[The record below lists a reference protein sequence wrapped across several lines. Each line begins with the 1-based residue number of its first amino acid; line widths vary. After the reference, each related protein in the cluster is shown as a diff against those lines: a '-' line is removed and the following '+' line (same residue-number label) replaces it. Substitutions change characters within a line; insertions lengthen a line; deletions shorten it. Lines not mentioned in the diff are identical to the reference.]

1 MTLALTTIIVL
12 VLASPGFIARS
23 SYYKQKFN
31 KQAIPKSMTEDV
43 VRGLLYAMPIHLV
56 VVFFWE
62 HIHHRW
68 WIGRDIDFETVF
80 RLLSGDYGADGRLY
94 KPIVSNLYTNIHLIL
109 GYFTVVIAG
118 AFFGGHWLRKRVWNN
133 QLDVRFPAVFGYKS
147 DWLYFLFG
155 RGEAPQGV
163 QILPYADV
171 IVEHPGQNK
180 STRIYRG
187 VVLDFITDEDGKLTD
202 LVLIETRRGKFE
214 KQSDDKDR
222 FYWEAIPGDYFII
235 KYEQVLN
242 LNMTYEQITEE
253 LTEVSAAS
261 GQAENSQPESSEV
274 VQESGSIAS

>member
-1 MTLALTTIIVL
+1 MNLALTTIIVL
-12 VLASPGFIARS
+12 LLASPGFIARS

-43 VRGLLYAMPIHLV
+43 VRGLLYAMPIHLA
-56 VVFFWE
+56 VVFVWE

-80 RLLSGDYGADGRLY
+80 RILSGDYGSDGRLY
-94 KPIVSNLYTNIHLIL
+94 KPIVSSLYSNIHLIL
-109 GYFTVVIAG
+109 SYFAAVIG
-118 AFFGGHWLRKRVWNN
+118 FAFFGGHWLRNCVWKY
-133 QLDVRFPAVFGYKS
+133 QWDVRFPAVFGYRS

-155 RGEAPQGV
+155 RGEAPRGI

-180 STRIYRG
+180 GTRIYRG

-214 KQSDDKDR
+214 KQPDEKDR
-222 FYWEAIPGDYFII
+222 FYWEVIPGDYFII

-253 LTEVSAAS
+253 LTGVSAAS
-261 GQAENSQPESSEV
+261 EELEPPPSEGPEA